1 MGDTTERFPDLPILD
16 ELGDAL
22 MAAYLRE
29 KRAGRR
35 RRRWP
40 ALSVARPRSPG
51 RALVVAGLLVLLV
64 AASSAAAT
72 LFVLRGSPIPAPSPR
87 DVPPE
92 QTPVP
97 ASARLAPQRAADPG
111 GGPPWAL
118 RIARSRTGFLCSTVG
133 QVVGGQFGLVGLDR
147 RFRTLAAG
155 IVDGCGQERHNAA
168 SLVGARVFDAHHGR
182 DVRTVVNGVA
192 GPQLRRVIV
201 EAGGVRRDVPVSAGG
216 VFVTAL
222 RGYPEDLGIRV
233 ALSFADGH
241 VERHPFGVSDSVVP
255 DPTGGRAWRVEAF
268 QFGRAIPARCA
279 RPGRHHACPPPGGP
293 TEVCVRFRPARQTR
307 NPPFSEAVCGRFAD
321 PRRRSGYFFGVR
333 REVPGPAFVPGDF
346 YAAGWKHH
354 PPRTAVFGIAGEDV
368 TRVDVDGPGGRRHVV
383 IAPGGAF
390 VSVYGPDVRPADLAV
405 RVTLRGGRVETH
417 RGDTN
422 LVTPRR
428 RP

>member
-1 MGDTTERFPDLPILD
+1 VDDTAEHFPDLPILD

-22 MAAYLRE
+22 LAAYR
-29 KRAGRR
+29 RDGAGARGPRR
-35 RRRWP
+35 P
-40 ALSVARPRSPG
+40 VLSVVRPRSPG
-51 RALVVAGLLVLLV
+51 RALVVAGVLVLLI
-64 AASSAAAT
+64 AASSAATT
-72 LFVLRGSPIPAPSPR
+72 LLVLRGSPIPAPSPR

-97 ASARLAPQRAADPG
+97 ASARVAPQRAADPG
-111 GGPPWAL
+111 AGPPWAL
-118 RIARSRTGFLCSTVG
+118 RIAQSRTGLLCSTVG

-168 SLVGARVFDAHHGR
+168 SLVGARVFDAHDAR

-192 GPQLRRVIV
+192 GPQLRRVTLQ
-201 EAGGVRRDVPVSAGG
+201 AGRLRRDVPVGPGG

-233 ALSFADGH
+233 ALMFADGH

-255 DPTGGRAWRVEAF
+255 DPTGGRAWRTEAF
-268 QFGRAIPARCA
+268 QFGRPIPVRCA
-279 RPGRHHACPPPGGP
+279 KPGARRGCRPAGGP
-293 TEVCVRFRPARQTR
+293 AEVCVRFRPARVTR
-307 NPPFSEAVCGRFAD
+307 NPPFSEAVCGRFPDA
-321 PRRRSGYFFGVR
+321 RRRTGYFFGVR

-354 PPRTAVFGIAGEDV
+354 PPRTAVFGIAGQDV

-390 VSVYGPDVRPADLAV
+390 VSVYGPDVRPADLTV
-405 RVTLRGGRVETH
+405 RVTLSGGRVETH
-417 RGDTN
+417 RGDAN